1 MTSHTPWAPLSE
13 APHTLPPSGV
23 IYTSSFISF
32 ILSESEFIYLFSVCT
47 CVHAC
52 GDQGTTSGVIPWPG
66 SCQPNDADWPVS
78 PVIHQCTALQC
89 WHHMCTGHDIRHFYM
104 VFWNRNEVLVLAKWF
119 CTDWAVSWPQAWIKV
134 CFPYSLFMPFL
145 NFTIP
150 SSQQVQMF
158 ERFWTQLYRRVDSSP
173 LRSIFAR

>member
-1 MTSHTPWAPLSE
+1 MSWCLLSRALPKCTSQTHISWRERQAHGLLVILPCLHSGQTRDKVWSAEERVTSHTPWAPLSE

-104 VFWNRNEVLVLAKWF
+104 VF
-119 CTDWAVSWPQAWIKV
+119 
-134 CFPYSLFMPFL
+134 
-145 NFTIP
+145 
-150 SSQQVQMF
+150 
-158 ERFWTQLYRRVDSSP
+158 
-173 LRSIFAR
+173 